1 MRSKRQQ
8 TIAKRE
14 REQAVREKRQRKIQK
29 KLDRAAGILDEPATE
44 DAPLARRRGPG
55 VEGEAPAE
63 GDAPVD
69 GGAPRRR
76 SSRR

>member
-29 KLDRAAGILDEPATE
+29 KLDRAAGLLDEPVPRTRRSLRARSRPTASLRSRAK
-44 DAPLARRRGPG
+44 AP
-55 VEGEAPAE
+55 VEGEAQVESSPA
-63 GDAPVD
+63 P
-69 GGAPRRR
+69 
-76 SSRR
+76 

>member
-29 KLDRAAGILDEPATE
+29 KLDRAAGLLDEPATE
-44 DAPLARRRGPG
+44 DAPLG
-55 VEGEAPAE
+55 EGEVP
-63 GDAPVD
+63 
-69 GGAPRRR
+69 
-76 SSRR
+76 